1 MESNLLLIRATSNL
15 EKTMRGLQAG
25 PLKDSTIPQIS
36 AVLYYQANVL
46 GSLTQSKVFK
56 EKFKTIVFTQIM
68 KDFGN
73 YVDAMARTKPK
84 SFHHVYE
91 WGRAGEVSSRL
102 FTLESKDGE
111 GTSFSIG
118 YTFKPSSSLV
128 PNPSGKRRHVFINK
142 AQIMENGNPLII
154 SPRSAERLVF
164 DANGHKVFMPK
175 GKSVFVK
182 NPGGTSV
189 KNQFQMAYR
198 KFFTGQ
204 LVKLSIARSGFN
216 NVFNIALTRAMNTP
230 LSIRRIQ
237 YSFSP
242 GSIRSMAQS
251 SVNNAFGLTI

>member
-1 MESNLLLIRATSNL
+1 MESSLLLIQAASNL
-15 EKTMRGLQAG
+15 EKTMKGLSAG
-25 PLKDSTIPQIS
+25 PLKDSTVPQIS

-46 GSLTQSKVFK
+46 GSLTENKVFK

-73 YVDAMARTKPK
+73 YVDTLARIRPK

-91 WGRAGEVSSRL
+91 WGRVGDMSSRL
-102 FTLESKDGE
+102 FTLESKDQE
-111 GTSFSIG
+111 GTAFSVA
-118 YTFKPSSSLV
+118 YKFKASVSLV
-128 PNPSGKRRHVFINK
+128 PNSDGKRRHVFINK
-142 AQIMENGNPLII
+142 AQVMENGNPLII

-182 NPGGTSV
+182 NPGGQSV

-198 KFFTGQ
+198 KFFSGQ
-204 LVKLSIARSGFN
+204 LVKLSIAKSGFN
-216 NVFNIALTRAMNTP
+216 NVFNVALTKAMITP

-242 GSIRSMAQS
+242 GSIKNMAKS
-251 SVNNAFGLTI
+251 SVNLAFGSIQ